1 MKGFKKTHFL
11 LNPTYEKTLFCNLS
25 MNFYE
30 RKYERIEETEGAI
43 LLMVS
48 GLPLT

>member
-1 MKGFKKTHFL
+1 
-11 LNPTYEKTLFCNLS
+11 LNPTHEKVSILQPRYLS

-30 RKYERIEETEGAI
+30 RKYERIEETEGVV